1 MVSAVEEKKREI
13 GPSICLITFK
23 KINCTRDDYNT
34 SIIIH
39 TRNKIQKKNQDVYAK
54 EPMSNLL
61 ISARECVSI
70 TNIKL
75 ILCIS
80 IQGIKSN
87 SRTTQFSITILSGRL

>member
-1 MVSAVEEKKREI
+1 MQNGKSSGKKIREI

-23 KINCTRDDYNT
+23 KINCTRGDYNT
-34 SIIIH
+34 SIKIH

-70 TNIKL
+70 TNMKI
-75 ILCIS
+75 ILCTN

-87 SRTTQFSITILSGRL
+87 FRNTQF